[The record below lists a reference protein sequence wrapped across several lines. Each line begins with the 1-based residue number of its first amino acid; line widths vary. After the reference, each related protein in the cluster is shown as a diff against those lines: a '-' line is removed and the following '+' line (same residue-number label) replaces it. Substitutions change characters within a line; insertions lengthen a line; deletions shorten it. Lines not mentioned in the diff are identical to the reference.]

1 LKTKRK
7 VRRNHAR
14 PPARH
19 PRRTHRPREGQ
30 GSSTEGKKK
39 TRERERE
46 RGHLIFDAPHVKKT
60 KKPLATSTFFPPQL
74 ALLSRLSDEVLA
86 RRAEHR
92 SDPESLKLCAALI
105 EHNPEV
111 YTAWNW
117 RREVVGPLLLE
128 KDGKKEEEE
137 GPSTST
143 SSDDDIRV
151 KLAQA
156 ELDLTEKSLRRN
168 PKCYSAWHHRRWVL
182 LQRPFLKHLL
192 QKELVLVDKLL
203 DADARNFHAWAHRRA
218 VAREAGV
225 LPKESEEA
233 AMRRV
238 EDNFSN
244 YSAWHER
251 SATLLLEEAATEKND
266 GENDDDDDD
275 GGKKS
280 SASPPPLLSAS
291 VLEREYD
298 LVQQAVFTDPEDQAP
313 WLYHRWLLS
322 QSVERFRRARKA
334 KASGDSGDDGDK
346 ATTAAAAAEALAAT
360 LEAES
365 TACEELLEAEPDRSK
380 CKWPL
385 LTLARLSEARAWL
398 ERKRGAKNDGDDG
411 SDSDGESER
420 KGVSRK
426 PPAAAVAI
434 FEQLAELDP
443 LRRNFY
449 RDAASGRVFV

>member
-1 LKTKRK
+1 MRK
-7 VRRNHAR
+7 LSFSARNR
-14 PPARH
+14 C
-19 PRRTHRPREGQ
+19 
-30 GSSTEGKKK
+30 STSKQKKK
-39 TRERERE
+39 EKK
-46 RGHLIFDAPHVKKT
+46 IFN
-60 KKPLATSTFFPPQL
+60 PQL

-92 SDPESLKLCAALI
+92 SDPESLKLCAALL

-117 RREVVGPLLLE
+117 RREVVGPLLDDKGGGE
-128 KDGKKEEEE
+128 KEEAE
-137 GPSTST
+137 TST
-143 SSDDDIRV
+143 SSSTAVSSSASDRE
-151 KLAQA
+151 KARLAAAQA

-182 LQRPFLKHLL
+182 LGRPLLRHLL
-192 QKELVLVDKLL
+192 RPELALVDRLL

-218 VAREAGV
+218 VAAEAGV
-225 LPKESEEA
+225 APEEAERA

-251 SATLLLEEAATEKND
+251 SATLLLEEAKKEEAKKEKKDNG
-266 GENDDDDDD
+266 GENNGDNDDDDDD
-275 GGKKS
+275 EKS
-280 SASPPPLLSAS
+280 SPPPLPPPLPPVLSAPA
-291 VLEREYD
+291 LDREFD
-298 LVQQAVFTDPEDQAP
+298 LVRQAVFTDPEDQAP

-322 QSVERFRRARKA
+322 QSVERFRRRRASSSRRTRGEAEAR
-334 KASGDSGDDGDK
+334 GGGGDDES
-346 ATTAAAAAEALAAT
+346 TTSAAAAAGAAAEALSAT
-360 LEAES
+360 LEAE
-365 TACEELLEAEPDRSK
+365 TAACEELLEAEPDRSK

-398 ERKRGAKNDGDDG
+398 ERERAGGGGGGATEDGGGDG
-411 SDSDGESER
+411 GESGQN
-420 KGVSRK
+420 KGASSRK

-449 RDAASGRVFV
+449 RDAAEGRAFFV